1 MILYNHQPK
10 MQFDFKKLK
19 FRFIP
24 IFNRT
29 YDWGGY
35 KGHIFHRSYHFID
48 FISSIIIWVFLKWR
62 LLACK
67 GILADKLLW
76 LTVTL
81 KYRDKKG
88 RKKLW
93 IVIVPET
100 QKCWKSDSSILLK
113 PMIGVFEDI
122 NQVERSEEK
131 KLSENQEKIG
141 KLERFNKSKR

>member
-19 FRFIP
+19 FRFIS

-88 RKKLW
+88 R
-93 IVIVPET
+93 
-100 QKCWKSDSSILLK
+100 WKSDSSILLK

>member
-1 MILYNHQPK
+1 MGLFEVKITCLQRH
-10 MQFDFKKLK
+10 
-19 FRFIP
+19 
-24 IFNRT
+24 
-29 YDWGGY
+29 
-35 KGHIFHRSYHFID
+35 
-48 FISSIIIWVFLKWR
+48 
-62 LLACK
+62 
-67 GILADKLLW
+67 LADKLLW

>member
-19 FRFIP
+19 FRFIS

-88 RKKLW
+88 RKKTMNSDCARDSEMLKVRFQY
-93 IVIVPET
+93 IVETDDWSFWRYQSNRKKWGKKIVRKSRKDRET
-100 QKCWKSDSSILLK
+100 REI
-113 PMIGVFEDI
+113 
-122 NQVERSEEK
+122 
-131 KLSENQEKIG
+131 
-141 KLERFNKSKR
+141 